1 MNCLF
6 HYTYSSVFATIKLSK
21 THLSKIIKSDGF
33 LGRLLGTLLTSG
45 LPLMKN
51 ELQPLARSVCVLI
64 SLVLGVVASAADA
77 GINKKVRRVRNNYTN
92 NEEMEDVMK
101 VYEK

>member
-1 MNCLF
+1 MAYNL
-6 HYTYSSVFATIKLSK
+6 SANIKLSK

-51 ELQPLARSVCVLI
+51 ELQPLARSV
-64 SLVLGVVASAADA
+64 
-77 GINKKVRRVRNNYTN
+77 
-92 NEEMEDVMK
+92 
-101 VYEK
+101 

>member
-1 MNCLF
+1 
-6 HYTYSSVFATIKLSK
+6 
-21 THLSKIIKSDGF
+21 
-33 LGRLLGTLLTSG
+33 
-45 LPLMKN
+45 MKN

>member
-1 MNCLF
+1 MAYNL
-6 HYTYSSVFATIKLSK
+6 SANIKLSK

-92 NEEMEDVMK
+92 NEEIEDVMK